1 MVNRAFIDALAS
13 KDPTPGGGG
22 ASAYCGALASALSS
36 MVGNLTV
43 GKKKYAAVEADV
55 IVSLEKLAALRERL
69 LELIDEDAEAFA
81 PLARAYGLPKATPE
95 EQAAKNAALQ
105 EALVD
110 ACEVPLEIMRACAEV
125 IEITEFMA
133 AEGSRLAVSD
143 AGVAAAFA
151 KAALVG
157 ASFNVYIN
165 VASMGD
171 ADRAA
176 AYRAEADELIDV
188 WGDRAEATIELVM
201 QAIK

>member
-1 MVNRAFIDALAS
+1 
-13 KDPTPGGGG
+13 
-22 ASAYCGALASALSS
+22 

-125 IEITEFMA
+125 IEITEFLA

-165 VASMGD
+165 VSSMDD

-176 AYRAEADELIDV
+176 ACRAEADELIDV
-188 WGDRAEATIELVM
+188 WGDRAEATVELVM

>member
-43 GKKKYAAVEADV
+43 GKKKYAAVEAVV

-165 VASMGD
+165 VA
-171 ADRAA
+171 
-176 AYRAEADELIDV
+176 YRAEADELIDV